1 MDNREVRSRSRSRAR
16 PLAPHAV
23 AAGMRFEQLP
33 SSVLLMPMDG
43 PQGQMDRERSRSP
56 IKGKG
61 KCKDKGKG
69 KGQPKGQRKDWPM
82 KVFKKNSGF
91 KKVNFQLFDCFFD
104 IDIFEQTLWLV
115 PLAVRR
121 MTNPVYAFKPTHGA
135 PHKQILP
142 CLCHSPDCDGIM
154 AIGPL
159 EIGALGTKEFICANV
174 RLSTGEEGWIN
185 VAMSDLSDLPRQS
198 RQWTIYLK
206 VCAVDR
212 PTPIGH
218 QEAQAIAMRASSP
231 TVARAQWRDHPDEY
245 RCVRLLNKEQG
256 YCEEGSSTLD
266 SECSTDSEGR
276 RIEDFLPEDPE
287 YMQFLKRREAKKKK
301 IYEGA
306 KRQRKKAEEEGDGGN
321 R

>member
-1 MDNREVRSRSRSRAR
+1 LLSRSRSPAR
-16 PLAPHAV
+16 PSARHAV
-23 AAGMRFEQLP
+23 AAGMHFERLP
-33 SSVLLMPMDG
+33 SSVLLYG
-43 PQGQMDRERSRSP
+43 PQLERERSRSP
-56 IKGKG
+56 SKGKG

-69 KGQPKGQRKDWPM
+69 KGQAKGQGKDWHM
-82 KVFKKNSGF
+82 NAFKKNSGF

-115 PLAVRR
+115 PLANPVRG
-121 MTNPVYAFKPTHGA
+121 MTNPVYAFKPAQGA

-142 CLCHSPDCDGIM
+142 DLSHSPDCDGIM

-159 EIGALGTKEFICANV
+159 EIGPLGTKEFICANV

-212 PTPIGH
+212 PTPIRPIMDG
-218 QEAQAIAMRASSP
+218 ASSS
-231 TVARAQWRDHPDEY
+231 TDDNGARAQWLDHYDEY
-245 RCVRLLNKEQG
+245 RCMRLQLKKQEDEHADF
-256 YCEEGSSTLD
+256 EEGGSTLD
-266 SECSTDSEGR
+266 SECSTDSQGY
-276 RIEDFLPEDPE
+276 RIEDFLPEEPE
-287 YMQFLKRREAKKKK
+287 YMQFLKRREAKKKE

-306 KRQRKKAEEEGDGGN
+306 KRTREKAEEEC
-321 R
+321 RRKSIRR